1 MALTIT
7 YNATRNTNLT
17 YIYRA
22 TSGGTVFSANLT
34 ASTAFDLFSDTA
46 VANDAIYFAASTRY
60 GDMSD
65 FKFNIGTA
73 MAGTDIVLI
82 WEYTRYRGGSPA
94 FQWVEIPN
102 TVDNTNQF
110 TNTGEQIFEF
120 PYPPHFWDATINGVT
135 TGWIRCR
142 IVSLTAITEGGAN
155 QTTRIQTGDGFVR
168 ISGTTE
174 SVPATWTNVY
184 DWIVANKPHLSPTK
198 LGNVFMFPHC
208 SIYVGSVLR
217 STNEIIMQGNGHG
230 ACRMSLDYIYSGIK
244 YGDYNAYS
252 SSSYFN
258 DANLG
263 TARFYFSATA
273 GVSRVYGGVFGGYI
287 YDDGYNAIL
296 GYSHIFG
303 GVAWNGGEYIQ
314 VQYKGATNTGGGF
327 SGYLAAGA
335 SMKNCSLSGE
345 FTTTGFPTSAT
356 ALDRVS
362 VFGGKL
368 SMYTAGNGTL
378 RNLSLVFTGSNLLG
392 INTNIGNQKVY
403 FIDPLT
409 VFPEQTTVLA
419 TSFIDRSEPTL
430 TNITKV
436 LFYDDSAGTYTDY
449 TTQAQS
455 TTADDVPINGDVD
468 DIIYFLAPT
477 VNNNFAPALSFDLT
491 NTSNNYVYQWQ
502 VYTSA
507 GWENCDKVWD
517 LTNNFTTNDKYI
529 YIKNSISTGS
539 DGNNKRNHASVTIN
553 GTAGY
558 WFRLKIITKG
568 TGTPTFS
575 RVRSS
580 PQLGLSEWRY
590 YQQFSA
596 NFKVL
601 DENNTVIEGATVVM
615 KNKNG
620 DTLFTATTNSSGV
633 ITEQVFTQRDWF
645 FDPINY
651 PTLINKIGFTTY
663 SPFEIYITKTGYE
676 TYYIKKDI
684 TAKVNETIALKKAVP
699 LLIGVNTGK
708 DYLKLNPDNL
718 NSREIIID

>member
-1 MALTIT
+1 MPATIT
-7 YNATRNTNLT
+7 YNSSGTFTIVPT

-22 TSGGTVFSANLT
+22 TSGGTVFSANL
-34 ASTAFDLFSDTA
+34 ASSAVFDYFEDTA
-46 VANDAIYFAASTRY
+46 VANDAIYFASSNRYAS
-60 GDMSD
+60 MSD

-82 WEYTRYRGGSPA
+82 WEYTRFKSGSPA

-120 PYPPHFWDATINGVT
+120 PYPPWMHETTINGVT

-155 QTTRIQTGDGFVR
+155 QTATVKHANGILT
-168 ISGTTE
+168 ITNTTE
-174 SVPATWTNVY
+174 ASPATWTEVY
-184 DWIVANKPHLSPTK
+184 NWIVANKPNLSPTQ

-208 SIYVGSVLR
+208 SIAINSVLR
-217 STNEIIMQGNGHG
+217 TTNEIVMQGNGHG
-230 ACRMSLDYIYSGIK
+230 ACSISMNYIYSGIK
-244 YGDYNAYS
+244 YGDYNAYNS
-252 SSSYFN
+252 SSFFN
-258 DANLG
+258 CAVLG

-273 GVSRVYGGVFGGYI
+273 GVSRMYGGVLGGYN
-287 YDDGYNAIL
+287 YDDGLNASL
-296 GYSHIFG
+296 GYNYSYG
-303 GVAWNGGEYIQ
+303 GVSWSGGEFIQ
-314 VQYKGATNTGGGF
+314 VQYKGAGYTGYI
-327 SGYLAAGA
+327 SANA
-335 SMKNCSLSGE
+335 SLKNCSLQGE

-356 ALDRVS
+356 ALDRVY
-362 VFGGKL
+362 VFSGKL
-368 SMYTAGNGTL
+368 AMYTPGNGTL
-378 RNLSLVFTGSNLLG
+378 RNLSLIFTGSNLLA
-392 INTNIGNQKVY
+392 INTDLGNQKVY
-403 FIDPLT
+403 FIDPLSL
-409 VFPEQTTVLA
+409 FPEQTTVLE
-419 TSFIDRSEPTL
+419 TSFINRSEPSL
-430 TNITKV
+430 ANITKV

-455 TTADDVPINGDVD
+455 TTANDVPINGDVN
-468 DIIYFLAPT
+468 DIIYFLAPS
-477 VNNNFAPALSFDLT
+477 VNGTYAPALSFDLT
-491 NTSNNYVYQWQ
+491 NTANDYVYQWQ

-517 LTNNFTTNDKYI
+517 LTNNFVANDKYI

-539 DGNNKRNHASVTIN
+539 DGSNKRNHATVTIN
-553 GTAGY
+553 GTSGY
-558 WFRLKIITKG
+558 WVRLKIVTKG
-568 TGTPTFS
+568 SGAPTFS

-580 PQLGLSEWRY
+580 YQTGISEWRY

-596 NFKVL
+596 NFKIL
-601 DENNTVIEGATVVM
+601 DQNNTVIEGATVVM

-684 TAKVNETIALKKAVP
+684 TAKVDETIALKTAVP
-699 LLIGVNTGK
+699 VLVDTNGKTYIKPDETNLTNRQLIIKG
-708 DYLKLNPDNL
+708 
-718 NSREIIID
+718 